1 MKILKFPTLR
11 EQLDRAFKVCDNL
24 EQLQNNALRFGDL
37 ERANELRAELKA
49 KIIKMKHIIGDAKY
63 TDNIV

>member
-11 EQLDRAFKVCDNL
+11 EQLESSLKDCDNL

-37 ERANELRAELKA
+37 ERANELRAELRA
-49 KIIKMKHIIGDAKY
+49 KIKK
-63 TDNIV
+63 

>member
-11 EQLDRAFKVCDNL
+11 EQLDRALKDCDNL

-37 ERANELRAELKA
+37 ERANELRAELRA
-49 KIIKMKHIIGDAKY
+49 KIKR
-63 TDNIV
+63 

>member
-11 EQLDRAFKVCDNL
+11 EQLDRAFKDCDNL

-37 ERANELRAELKA
+37 EGENELRSELRA
-49 KIIKMKHIIGDAKY
+49 KIKR
-63 TDNIV
+63 

>member
-11 EQLDRAFKVCDNL
+11 EQLESSLKDCDNL

-37 ERANELRAELKA
+37 ERANELRAELTA
-49 KIIKMKHIIGDAKY
+49 KIKKMKHIIGDVKY
-63 TDNIV
+63 TDNVV